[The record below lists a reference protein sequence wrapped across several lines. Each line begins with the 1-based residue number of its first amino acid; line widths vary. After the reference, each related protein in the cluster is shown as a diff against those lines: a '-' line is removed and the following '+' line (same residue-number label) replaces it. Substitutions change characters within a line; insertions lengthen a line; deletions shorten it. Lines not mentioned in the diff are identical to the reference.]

1 MKSTNRLKFYCN
13 ESCPKVALHANMG
26 LQKDECKRVRGSVR
40 GEAWNRAKVSKLRI
54 APLWATR

>member
-26 LQKDECKRVRGSVR
+26 LQKMSVKEYEDPF
-40 GEAWNRAKVSKLRI
+40 GAKPR
-54 APLWATR
+54 TEQR